1 MKNTVIT
8 ARRKKIE
15 LLTLL
20 ACFIIGNLANLFL
33 VADGMGGHNAGDYA
47 SRYAVETVVREV
59 KGSFEKSPVCPRVF
73 GRALCLLDNP
83 AHSVLWDKKFVFEEK
98 KCGLKMIKTQ

>member
-20 ACFIIGNLANLFL
+20 ACFIIGNLANLYAIISYETPFSEMLTSFFYVLAFSGVLYVFWTILRILFYGIRRLFL
-33 VADGMGGHNAGDYA
+33 
-47 SRYAVETVVREV
+47 
-59 KGSFEKSPVCPRVF
+59 
-73 GRALCLLDNP
+73 
-83 AHSVLWDKKFVFEEK
+83 KKR
-98 KCGLKMIKTQ
+98 IAA

>member
-20 ACFIIGNLANLFL
+20 ACFIIGNES
-33 VADGMGGHNAGDYA
+33 DG
-47 SRYAVETVVREV
+47 
-59 KGSFEKSPVCPRVF
+59 
-73 GRALCLLDNP
+73 
-83 AHSVLWDKKFVFEEK
+83 
-98 KCGLKMIKTQ
+98 

>member
-20 ACFIIGNLANLFL
+20 ACFIIGNLANL
-33 VADGMGGHNAGDYA
+33 YA
-47 SRYAVETVVREV
+47 IISYKTPFSEMLTSIFYCPGIFVCCFMPFGPIAAFILWN
-59 KGSFEKSPVCPRVF
+59 KKSAP
-73 GRALCLLDNP
+73 
-83 AHSVLWDKKFVFEEK
+83 
-98 KCGLKMIKTQ
+98 

>member
-20 ACFIIGNLANLFL
+20 ACFIIGNLANLYAIISYETPFSEMLTSVFYVLAFSGVLYVFWTILRILFYGIRSLFL
-33 VADGMGGHNAGDYA
+33 KKRNAA
-47 SRYAVETVVREV
+47 
-59 KGSFEKSPVCPRVF
+59 
-73 GRALCLLDNP
+73 
-83 AHSVLWDKKFVFEEK
+83 
-98 KCGLKMIKTQ
+98 

>member
-20 ACFIIGNLANLFL
+20 ACFIIGNLANLYAIISYETPFSEMLTSFFYVLAFSGVLYVFWTILRILFYGIRSLFL
-33 VADGMGGHNAGDYA
+33 KKRNAA
-47 SRYAVETVVREV
+47 
-59 KGSFEKSPVCPRVF
+59 
-73 GRALCLLDNP
+73 
-83 AHSVLWDKKFVFEEK
+83 
-98 KCGLKMIKTQ
+98 

>member
-20 ACFIIGNLANLFL
+20 ACFIIGNLANLYAIISYETPFSEMLTSFFYVLAFSGVLYVFWTILRILFYGIRSLFL
-33 VADGMGGHNAGDYA
+33 
-47 SRYAVETVVREV
+47 
-59 KGSFEKSPVCPRVF
+59 
-73 GRALCLLDNP
+73 
-83 AHSVLWDKKFVFEEK
+83 KKRDAA
-98 KCGLKMIKTQ
+98 

>member
-20 ACFIIGNLANLFL
+20 ACFIIGNLANLYAIISYETPFSEMLTSFFYVLAFSGVLYVFWTILCILFYGIRSLFL
-33 VADGMGGHNAGDYA
+33 KKRNAA
-47 SRYAVETVVREV
+47 
-59 KGSFEKSPVCPRVF
+59 
-73 GRALCLLDNP
+73 
-83 AHSVLWDKKFVFEEK
+83 
-98 KCGLKMIKTQ
+98 

>member
-20 ACFIIGNLANLFL
+20 ACFIIGNLANLYAIIFYGTPFSEMLTSFFYVLAFSGVLYVFWTILRILFYGIRSLFL
-33 VADGMGGHNAGDYA
+33 KKRNAA
-47 SRYAVETVVREV
+47 
-59 KGSFEKSPVCPRVF
+59 
-73 GRALCLLDNP
+73 
-83 AHSVLWDKKFVFEEK
+83 
-98 KCGLKMIKTQ
+98 

>member
-20 ACFIIGNLANLFL
+20 ACFIIGNLANL
-33 VADGMGGHNAGDYA
+33 YA
-47 SRYAVETVVREV
+47 IISYETPFSEMLT
-59 KGSFEKSPVCPRVF
+59 SFFYVLAFSGV
-73 GRALCLLDNP
+73 LY
-83 AHSVLWDKKFVFEEK
+83 VLWTILRILFYGIRSLFLKKRNAA
-98 KCGLKMIKTQ
+98 

>member
-20 ACFIIGNLANLFL
+20 ACFIIGNLANLYAIISYETPFSEMLTSFFYVLAFSGVLYVFWTILRILFYGIRSLFL
-33 VADGMGGHNAGDYA
+33 RKRNAA
-47 SRYAVETVVREV
+47 
-59 KGSFEKSPVCPRVF
+59 
-73 GRALCLLDNP
+73 
-83 AHSVLWDKKFVFEEK
+83 
-98 KCGLKMIKTQ
+98 

>member
-20 ACFIIGNLANLFL
+20 ACFIIGNLANLYAIVSYETPFSEMLTSFFYVLAFSGVLYVFWTILRILFYGIRSLFL
-33 VADGMGGHNAGDYA
+33 KKRNAA
-47 SRYAVETVVREV
+47 
-59 KGSFEKSPVCPRVF
+59 
-73 GRALCLLDNP
+73 
-83 AHSVLWDKKFVFEEK
+83 
-98 KCGLKMIKTQ
+98 

>member
-20 ACFIIGNLANLFL
+20 ACFIIGNLANLYAIISYETPFSGMLTSFFYVLAFSGVLYVFWTILRILFYGIRSLFL
-33 VADGMGGHNAGDYA
+33 KKRNAA
-47 SRYAVETVVREV
+47 
-59 KGSFEKSPVCPRVF
+59 
-73 GRALCLLDNP
+73 
-83 AHSVLWDKKFVFEEK
+83 
-98 KCGLKMIKTQ
+98 

>member
-20 ACFIIGNLANLFL
+20 ARFIIGNLANLYAIISYETPFSEMLTSFFYVLAFSGVLYVFWTILRILFYGIRSLFL
-33 VADGMGGHNAGDYA
+33 KKRNAA
-47 SRYAVETVVREV
+47 
-59 KGSFEKSPVCPRVF
+59 
-73 GRALCLLDNP
+73 
-83 AHSVLWDKKFVFEEK
+83 
-98 KCGLKMIKTQ
+98 

>member
-20 ACFIIGNLANLFL
+20 ACFIIGNLANLYAIISYETPFSEMLTSFFYVLAFSGALYVFWTILRILFYGIRSLFL
-33 VADGMGGHNAGDYA
+33 KKRNAA
-47 SRYAVETVVREV
+47 
-59 KGSFEKSPVCPRVF
+59 
-73 GRALCLLDNP
+73 
-83 AHSVLWDKKFVFEEK
+83 
-98 KCGLKMIKTQ
+98 

>member
-20 ACFIIGNLANLFL
+20 VCFIIGNLANLFS
-33 VADGMGGHNAGDYA
+33 MFWHF
-47 SRYAVETVVREV
+47 R
-59 KGSFEKSPVCPRVF
+59 VCFMPF
-73 GRALCLLDNP
+73 GPYCDFY
-83 AHSVLWDKKFVFEEK
+83 STE
-98 KCGLKMIKTQ
+98 

>member
-20 ACFIIGNLANLFL
+20 ACFIIGNLATQT
-33 VADGMGGHNAGDYA
+33 
-47 SRYAVETVVREV
+47 R
-59 KGSFEKSPVCPRVF
+59 
-73 GRALCLLDNP
+73 LLDRVC
-83 AHSVLWDKKFVFEEK
+83 AIVFV
-98 KCGLKMIKTQ
+98 I

>member
-20 ACFIIGNLANLFL
+20 ACFIIGNLANLYAIISYETPFSEMLTSFFYVLAFSGVLYVFWTILRILFYGIRSLFL
-33 VADGMGGHNAGDYA
+33 KISNAA
-47 SRYAVETVVREV
+47 
-59 KGSFEKSPVCPRVF
+59 
-73 GRALCLLDNP
+73 
-83 AHSVLWDKKFVFEEK
+83 
-98 KCGLKMIKTQ
+98 

>member
-20 ACFIIGNLANLFL
+20 VCFIKLANLYAIISYKTPFSEMLTSIFYVLAFSCVLYAFWTLLRLLFYGIRNLFL
-33 VADGMGGHNAGDYA
+33 KKK
-47 SRYAVETVVREV
+47 SEV
-59 KGSFEKSPVCPRVF
+59 
-73 GRALCLLDNP
+73 
-83 AHSVLWDKKFVFEEK
+83 
-98 KCGLKMIKTQ
+98 

>member
-20 ACFIIGNLANLFL
+20 VCFIIGNLANLYAIISYETPFSEMLTSFFYVLAFSGVLYVFWTILRILFYGIRSLFL
-33 VADGMGGHNAGDYA
+33 KKRNVA
-47 SRYAVETVVREV
+47 
-59 KGSFEKSPVCPRVF
+59 
-73 GRALCLLDNP
+73 
-83 AHSVLWDKKFVFEEK
+83 
-98 KCGLKMIKTQ
+98 

>member
-20 ACFIIGNLANLFL
+20 ACFIIT
-33 VADGMGGHNAGDYA
+33 
-47 SRYAVETVVREV
+47 RVRDKDCV
-59 KGSFEKSPVCPRVF
+59 KNRVK
-73 GRALCLLDNP
+73 RAKIVRFTLC
-83 AHSVLWDKKFVFEEK
+83 
-98 KCGLKMIKTQ
+98 

>member
-20 ACFIIGNLANLFL
+20 ACFIIGYLANLYAIISYETPFSEMLTSFFYVLAFSGVLYVFWTILRILFYGIRSLFL
-33 VADGMGGHNAGDYA
+33 KKRNAA
-47 SRYAVETVVREV
+47 
-59 KGSFEKSPVCPRVF
+59 
-73 GRALCLLDNP
+73 
-83 AHSVLWDKKFVFEEK
+83 
-98 KCGLKMIKTQ
+98 

>member
-20 ACFIIGNLANLFL
+20 ACFIIGNLANLYALISYETPFSEMLTSFFYVLAFSGVLYVFWTILRILFYGIRSLFL
-33 VADGMGGHNAGDYA
+33 KKRNVA
-47 SRYAVETVVREV
+47 
-59 KGSFEKSPVCPRVF
+59 
-73 GRALCLLDNP
+73 
-83 AHSVLWDKKFVFEEK
+83 
-98 KCGLKMIKTQ
+98 

>member
-20 ACFIIGNLANLFL
+20 ACFIIGNLANLYAIISYETPFSEMLTSFFYVLAFSGVLYVFWTILRILFYGIRSPFL
-33 VADGMGGHNAGDYA
+33 KKRNAA
-47 SRYAVETVVREV
+47 
-59 KGSFEKSPVCPRVF
+59 
-73 GRALCLLDNP
+73 
-83 AHSVLWDKKFVFEEK
+83 
-98 KCGLKMIKTQ
+98 